1 MSLFKERSLINLN
14 LTRSTKG
21 FMKTRKYHLFLIRF
35 FLCLMRVIKQMTYFI
50 NNRSQD
56 LPSVSFHLPW
66 KLPLKKNQV
75 SRRICRGRPTC

>member
-35 FLCLMRVIKQMTYFI
+35 FSLSHACDKTNDI
-50 NNRSQD
+50 
-56 LPSVSFHLPW
+56 FH
-66 KLPLKKNQV
+66 
-75 SRRICRGRPTC
+75 